1 MKDFQMSFEMGGANW
16 LCDIILEA
24 MEYAGKNGFFR
35 KFRGNSYVLI
45 VMIDT
50 NKRGSF
56 FRINKLHDGM
66 MSSIIVPS
74 GIERSGWRDL
84 RGCLMSM
91 LGRDKTVVKGTNE
104 KKVLNGEETQSRAFF
119 GGKKNWRMVC
129 IVQERQ

>member
-1 MKDFQMSFEMGGANW
+1 MSFEMGGANW
-16 LCDIILEA
+16 FSDITLESELCWKKWLLQ
-24 MEYAGKNGFFR
+24 
-35 KFRGNSYVLI
+35 KFGGNSYVRM
-45 VMIDT
+45 VVIDT

-56 FRINKLHDGM
+56 LRINKLHDGT
-66 MSSIIVPS
+66 MSSITVPR
-74 GIERSGWRDL
+74 GIESRGWRDL